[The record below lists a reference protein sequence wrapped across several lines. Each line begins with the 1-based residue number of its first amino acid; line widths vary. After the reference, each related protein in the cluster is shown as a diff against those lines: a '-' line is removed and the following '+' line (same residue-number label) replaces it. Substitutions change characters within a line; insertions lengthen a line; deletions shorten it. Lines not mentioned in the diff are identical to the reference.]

1 MSRDRAAIARV
12 LALALDLAK
21 AASALLAAPDPD
33 AAPTA
38 WIPVSKCGLPRRS
51 ALALVKTG
59 RVAGKRVGRG
69 YLVDPASVAAY
80 LATPDAAPGT
90 DPLAAEL
97 GIVVRG

>member
-1 MSRDRAAIARV
+1 MNRAALAQV
-12 LALALDLAK
+12 LAMALDLAK
-21 AASALLAAPDPD
+21 VASALLAAPDPD

-38 WIPVSKCGLPRRS
+38 WIPIAQTGLPRRT
-51 ALALVKTG
+51 AMMLVKTG
-59 RVAGKRVGRG
+59 RIAGKRVGRG

>member
-1 MSRDRAAIARV
+1 MNRDRAALAQV
-12 LALALDLAK
+12 LAMALDLAK
-21 AASALLAAPDPD
+21 VASALLAAQPD
-33 AAPTA
+33 ATAAA
-38 WIPVSKCGLPRRS
+38 WIPIAQTGLPRRT
-51 ALALVKTG
+51 AMMLVKTG
-59 RVAGKRVGRG
+59 RIAGKRVGRG